1 MPEPEMPEPE
11 VPAPEM
17 PEREVAEPEMP
28 EPGPSEPGRSEPGR
42 SEATGSEPAGLGPE
56 APQRGGRRTRLYALT
71 DGRTAAPHTVLTMD
85 TTITAAVGAEA
96 QGALPTEWQAVLAMC
111 ARPGGLAVAEI
122 AARMRIRL
130 TPMTLLLGELADR
143 GLIHHR
149 PPLQGAETTN
159 VHMLMRIRDNLARI

>member
-1 MPEPEMPEPE
+1 MPEPEMSEPE
-11 VPAPEM
+11 RREAEASEAEAPEAEG
-17 PEREVAEPEMP
+17 PGAEAAEAGASEVEASEVETSVREKSQEP
-28 EPGPSEPGRSEPGR
+28 R
-42 SEATGSEPAGLGPE
+42 
-56 APQRGGRRTRLYALT
+56 RGGRRRTRLYALT
-71 DGRTAAPHTVLTMD
+71 DGRTAAPQTVLTMD
-85 TTITAAVGAEA
+85 TTITAAVGADA
-96 QGALPTEWQAVLAMC
+96 QGGLPTEWQAVLAMC

-143 GLIHHR
+143 GLIHHQ

>member
-1 MPEPEMPEPE
+1 MSEPERPESPASQSPEPESE
-11 VPAPEM
+11 VS
-17 PEREVAEPEMP
+17 EVEASET
-28 EPGPSEPGRSEPGR
+28 GPSARETPGEPRR
-42 SEATGSEPAGLGPE
+42 GS
-56 APQRGGRRTRLYALT
+56 RRRTRLYALT

-85 TTITAAVGAEA
+85 TTITAAVGAE
-96 QGALPTEWQAVLAMC
+96 GGGGLPTEWQAVLAMC
-111 ARPGGLAVAEI
+111 APPGGLAVAEI

-143 GLIHHR
+143 GLIHHQ

>member
-1 MPEPEMPEPE
+1 MPEPEMSEPERPESPASQSPEPE
-11 VPAPEM
+11 SEVSEVEASETGPAAPETSG
-17 PEREVAEPEMP
+17 EP
-28 EPGPSEPGRSEPGR
+28 R
-42 SEATGSEPAGLGPE
+42 
-56 APQRGGRRTRLYALT
+56 RGGRRRTRLYALT

-85 TTITAAVGAEA
+85 TTITAAVGAE
-96 QGALPTEWQAVLAMC
+96 GGGGLPTEWQAVLAMC
-111 ARPGGLAVAEI
+111 APPGGLAVAEI

-143 GLIHHR
+143 GLIHHQ